1 MFRNGIMQIMS
12 HTLDPLTE
20 GDVSEDRSRNGEL
33 TSPES
38 VRRKISSSNRAN
50 GNFER
55 LPLRGENGIGHDK
68 SHDEN
73 QCLYERRST
82 KAEIEQI
89 VSYRL
94 IKMKKFEYL
103 WHF

>member
-38 VRRKISSSNRAN
+38 VRRKISSSNRTN
-50 GNFER
+50 GGNFER
-55 LPLRGENGIGHDK
+55 MPLRGENGNGHDK

-89 VSYRL
+89 VSC
-94 IKMKKFEYL
+94 YL
-103 WHF
+103 LSI